1 MFINGLLVFLNISEK
16 MSDRNKEYGSGYP
29 MVAVRG
35 FTMLLMMQNM
45 EISTFYGV
53 FERIIDL
60 FAESN

>member
-1 MFINGLLVFLNISEK
+1 VFINKLLVFLNISKE
-16 MSDRNKEYGSGYP
+16 MIDTNNEYGSGYP

-45 EISTFYGV
+45 EISIFYDV

-60 FAESN
+60 FAKSN

>member
-1 MFINGLLVFLNISEK
+1 MIDTNN
-16 MSDRNKEYGSGYP
+16 EYGSGYP

-45 EISTFYGV
+45 EISIFYDV

-60 FAESN
+60 FAKGN